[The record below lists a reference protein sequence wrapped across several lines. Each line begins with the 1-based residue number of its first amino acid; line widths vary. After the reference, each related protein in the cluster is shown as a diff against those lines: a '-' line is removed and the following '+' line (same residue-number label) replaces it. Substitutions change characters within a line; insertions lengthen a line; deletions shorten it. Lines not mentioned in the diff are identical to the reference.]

1 MRIAF
6 DLDGVLADL
15 HTAFA
20 RTAISLYPDL
30 DRPSMAAPELGA
42 SPPPDGDHAEDETE
56 VPEAAPLPDS
66 VLPPLDRRQRDV
78 VCKRPRATENFW
90 EELTEIEAGAIS
102 QLAVLAD
109 ERRWEVL
116 FITSRPSS
124 VGRTVQR
131 QSQRW
136 LQRMGFPLPSVYVV
150 HGSRGAVAQ
159 ALNLDVVIDDRPDNC
174 LDVVLGSK
182 AGAVLIWRGPQ
193 EKVPVSARRLGIAV
207 SPTVEECLVV
217 LTEAQ
222 ASAGQGSI
230 LDQLR
235 RLFGL
240 KTRAASTLLRRQ

>member
-20 RTAISLYPDL
+20 RTAISLYPEL
-30 DRPSMAAPELGA
+30 DRSSMAAPEIGA
-42 SPPPDGDHAEDETE
+42 SPPAEGDDDETE
-56 VPEAAPLPDS
+56 VPEAPPVPG
-66 VLPPLDRRQRDV
+66 VLAPLDRRQQDAV
-78 VCKRPRATENFW
+78 WKRLRATENFW
-90 EELTEIEAGAIS
+90 EELTEIEAGAIRR
-102 QLAVLAD
+102 LAVLAD
-109 ERRWEVL
+109 ERRWDVL

-124 VGRTVQR
+124 SGRTVQR

-136 LQRMGFPLPSVYVV
+136 LERMGFSLPSVYVV

-193 EKVPVSARRLGIAV
+193 EKVPASARRLGIAV
-207 SPTVEECLVV
+207 SPTVEECLAV
-217 LTEAQ
+217 LTETDG
-222 ASAGQGSI
+222 SADQGSI

-240 KTRAASTLLRRQ
+240 KTRSASTILRRQ

>member
-20 RTAISLYPDL
+20 RAAISLYPEL
-30 DRPSMAAPELGA
+30 DQSSIAAPQVGA
-42 SPPPDGDHAEDETE
+42 SPPVDESE
-56 VPEAAPLPDS
+56 GGESEAPALLDT
-66 VLPPLDRRQRDV
+66 VLAPLDRRQQDAV
-78 VCKRPRATENFW
+78 WKRLRATENFW
-90 EELTEIEAGAIS
+90 EELTEIESGAIAR
-102 QLAVLAD
+102 LAALAD
-109 ERRWEVL
+109 GRRWDVL

-124 VGRTVQR
+124 AGRTVQR

-182 AGAVLIWRGPQ
+182 AGAVLIWRAPQ
-193 EKVPVSARRLGIAV
+193 DKVPASAKRLGIAV
-207 SPTVEECLVV
+207 SPTVEQCLGV
-217 LTEAQ
+217 LTEAES
-222 ASAGQGSI
+222 SAGQGSI